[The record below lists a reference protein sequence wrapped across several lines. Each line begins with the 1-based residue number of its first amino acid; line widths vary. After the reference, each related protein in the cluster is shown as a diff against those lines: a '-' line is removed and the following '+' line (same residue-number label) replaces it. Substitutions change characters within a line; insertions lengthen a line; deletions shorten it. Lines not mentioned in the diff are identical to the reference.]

1 MKLVKTAKLRG
12 STIGRTS
19 VPSGLSSI
27 KYKLKME
34 KWPPKSPESK
44 FPKKLMLLH
53 IIFASL
59 SDETLGLKIYRV
71 SFLISIVQSKK
82 KLPKFESV

>member
-19 VPSGLSSI
+19 IPSGLSSI

-44 FPKKLMLLH
+44 FSKKPMLLH
-53 IIFASL
+53 IIFVWL
-59 SDETLGLKIYRV
+59 YDGTLGSKIYQA

-82 KLPKFESV
+82 KLP